1 MKPVHKN
8 LAASAILLLTFGSSS
23 AYLASQNG
31 NLKEELSLLVSGP
44 SSKEPATKSRQFE
57 PSARTLSDIRDEYPS
72 SMSAKELLRRVTM
85 AQHSNK
91 QELLNLHNFFF
102 GKLTIEELANLRNQ
116 LRDLDGNRSALSI
129 IEHSIATFEFE
140 HFRDRPEAFFD
151 RIIEVATLNGSPL
164 QHFTH
169 WTIEHP
175 DAAIAWFQSKLIQDA
190 SSTGSDH
197 LLTRLLN
204 AADPELISSSP
215 FGPQDFWAE
224 FIEQTKDIER
234 ALTLFESL
242 DSPTK
247 PGINLAK
254 IIRYNEDLTFP
265 EKASWLNEHLTD
277 EKEHFEAI
285 SEILQAGP
293 YDDPFLSQPNPSP
306 EAEAWLKNQP
316 ADNFRDRLVSQKF
329 TDNLSH
335 QNFSEAYKLTHLIS
349 DPEQQKSAIM
359 ELAQPWLEASPEEA
373 AANLPDAIIQKGEVL
388 PR

>member
-175 DAAIAWFQSKLIQDA
+175 DAAIAWFQSKDP
-190 SSTGSDH
+190 STDFKNGTAFGDQNRIFLFH
-197 LLTRLLN
+197 ALL
-204 AADPELISSSP
+204 D
-215 FGPQDFWAE
+215 
-224 FIEQTKDIER
+224 
-234 ALTLFESL
+234 
-242 DSPTK
+242 
-247 PGINLAK
+247 
-254 IIRYNEDLTFP
+254 
-265 EKASWLNEHLTD
+265 
-277 EKEHFEAI
+277 
-285 SEILQAGP
+285 
-293 YDDPFLSQPNPSP
+293 
-306 EAEAWLKNQP
+306 
-316 ADNFRDRLVSQKF
+316 
-329 TDNLSH
+329 
-335 QNFSEAYKLTHLIS
+335 
-349 DPEQQKSAIM
+349 
-359 ELAQPWLEASPEEA
+359 
-373 AANLPDAIIQKGEVL
+373 
-388 PR
+388 